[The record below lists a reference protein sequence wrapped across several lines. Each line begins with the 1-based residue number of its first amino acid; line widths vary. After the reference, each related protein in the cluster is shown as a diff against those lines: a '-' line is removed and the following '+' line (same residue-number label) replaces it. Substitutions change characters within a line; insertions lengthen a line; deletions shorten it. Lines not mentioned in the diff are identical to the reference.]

1 MIGIVGGIGPMAGA
15 DLYKKI
21 VEHTEAHCDQDHLS
35 VLLASLPQ
43 QIGDR
48 SQFLLGN
55 SNENPANSLA
65 EVILLLENAGSK
77 YIAMACN
84 TAHAPQIFNPMIQL
98 LKDKGS
104 KAEILHLIELTMT
117 FIKAQEYGF
126 ERIGLLCTLGSYKTN
141 LYQNPL
147 RNASL
152 KPVVLDIEQHT
163 ELVQVPIYH
172 PEYGLKS
179 MSEGHPEAIIKL
191 NTAIAELQALGAEAV
206 ILGCTEIGMVE
217 DQLDFHG
224 MAAFNPNTILA
235 RELIRRVAPEKLK
248 S

>member
-21 VEHTEAHCDQDHLS
+21 VENTVAHRDQDHLS
-35 VLLASLPQ
+35 VLLASFPQ
-43 QIGDR
+43 LIADR
-48 SQFLLGN
+48 TDYLLGK
-55 SNENPANSLA
+55 SNESPANALA

-77 YIAMACN
+77 YIGIACN
-84 TAHAPQIFNPMIQL
+84 TAHAPQIFDPMMKTL
-98 LKDKGS
+98 MDKGS
-104 KAEILHLIELTMT
+104 KAEILHLIEHTT
-117 FIKAQEYGF
+117 AFIKAQEQAF

-141 LYQNPL
+141 LYQNRL

-152 KPVVLDIEQHT
+152 TPVVLDIKRHN
-163 ELVQVPIYH
+163 ELAQVPIYH
-172 PEYGLKS
+172 PDYGLKCI
-179 MSEGHPEAIIKL
+179 SEGHPEAIIKL

-217 DQLDFHG
+217 EQLDFHG

-248 S
+248 P